1 MVLGLLG
8 LSILF
13 LLLRLPRLR
22 GLPIFG
28 DEAIFLRLAQLI
40 RENAQTFL
48 WASLQE
54 ASPPLHPWLLA
65 LSLGLSS
72 DPVTSGRLLSVI
84 AGLLTVPAVFVLAR
98 DLVRLSGAPA
108 GSERA
113 GFLAA
118 VLVIFCPFAALAQ
131 RMARV
136 DALFLLECVVVAWL
150 SLRTASNPSPRHGVL
165 LGVAL
170 GLTMLTRQNYSYLLW
185 LSPLLAWWW
194 LVRKP
199 GDGRLGA
206 PALIR
211 AMAPALLIAFVLWAP
226 MLATREGPD
235 LGTRIFHHAGARPSM
250 APSERLTLAGRAAA
264 DSIVWMWS
272 YLTPPVAIFSA
283 CSLAWLLFKRK
294 RVGGFLLSWILLFWL
309 PGAFVAAV
317 FFPRYVLP
325 ILVPLLIASALA
337 LSGISLRSR
346 SAAAGLLLI
355 LLLWPARDLAIQI
368 TDWRRQNLV
377 PIDRWQFVSGWP
389 AGYATE
395 QALRHLE
402 MEASKGPI
410 AVITS
415 PHSGN
420 PTDTVWLYS
429 PSNALSLYSATSFE
443 EELLPPGPE
452 PGTFRLRGD
461 PRRLGPTR
469 AVRLPG
475 GVRVL
480 HLTTEEVI
488 TPRGAGRAAEL
499 LGPRNP
505 DLQRVA
511 RFENPRDTD
520 GPIAAVVIYR
530 VR

>member
-8 LSILF
+8 LSLVF
-13 LLLRLPRLR
+13 LLVRLPRLR
-22 GLPIFG
+22 SLPIFG

-48 WASLQE
+48 WAPLSE

-65 LSLGLSS
+65 LSLGLCS

-98 DLVRLSGAPA
+98 DLARLSGAPA
-108 GSERA
+108 GPDRA
-113 GFLAA
+113 GFVAA

-136 DALFLLECVVVAWL
+136 DAVFLLECVVVTWL
-150 SLRTASNPSPRHGVL
+150 SLRTAVNPTPWRGGL
-165 LGVAL
+165 LGLAL

-185 LSPLLAWWW
+185 LSPVLVWWW

-199 GDGRLGA
+199 GVGRLGA
-206 PALIR
+206 GVLLR
-211 AMAPALLIAFVLWAP
+211 AIAPALLIAFALWAP
-226 MLATREGPD
+226 MLATPEGPD
-235 LGTRIFHHAGARPSM
+235 LGTRIFHHSGARPSM
-250 APSERLTLAGRAAA
+250 ALPERLALAGRAST
-264 DSIVWMWS
+264 DSIVWIWS
-272 YLTPPVAIFSA
+272 YLTPPVAIFSVG
-283 CSLAWLLFKRK
+283 SLAWLLFKRR

-309 PGAFVAAV
+309 PGAFVAAN

-325 ILVPLLIASALA
+325 ILVPLLIASAFV

-355 LLLWPARDLAIQI
+355 LLLWPARDLAVQI

-377 PIDRWQFVSGWP
+377 AIDRWQFVSGWP

-402 MEASKGPI
+402 MEARKGPI
-410 AVITS
+410 AVIT
-415 PHSGN
+415 PPRSGN
-420 PTDTVWLYS
+420 PTDTLWLYG
-429 PSNALSLYSATSFE
+429 PSNALSLYSAASFE

-461 PRRLGPTR
+461 PRRVGPPR
-469 AVRLPG
+469 ALRLPG
-475 GVRVL
+475 GVRVF

-488 TPRGAGRAAEL
+488 TLRGFRRAAEL
-499 LGPRNP
+499 LAPHNP
-505 DLQRVA
+505 TLQEVA
-511 RFENPRDTD
+511 RFENPRDAD
-520 GPIAAVVIYR
+520 GRSDAVVIYR